1 MIDFEHLAN
10 PEKYH
15 TVPPRAEGEKDEQ
28 YKARLKAYV
37 QGIKS
42 QQAKIDELKKKLDCC
57 REENKALLDKLNVP
71 GGYKLVPVETTAKQN
86 REGVKKFVR
95 HRNENTWSCDAIDD
109 IYKAMI
115 GAADEIN

>member
-1 MIDFEHLAN
+1 MSIEEMQLFENECKVLCYKGN
-10 PEKYH
+10 MSRSNLGSFYNN
-15 TVPPRAEGEKDEQ
+15 EQ
-28 YKARLKAYV
+28 TNWMYQMWLSSKN
-37 QGIKS
+37 
-42 QQAKIDELKKKLDCC
+42 
-57 REENKALLDKLNVP
+57 RE
-71 GGYKLVPVETTAKQN
+71 GYKLVPVETTAKQN